1 VKPCE
6 QPANRLATT
15 DRLDRI
21 RMSPDERR
29 MARAST
35 RQAGSIAAM
44 LIRAKFIVPVAL

>member
-1 VKPCE
+1 MKPCE
-6 QPANRLATT
+6 QATNRLATA

-21 RMSPDERR
+21 RMSSDERR

-44 LIRAKFIVPVAL
+44 LIRAKLMFPVAP